1 MCDPKSHCKCI
12 NKCFGYEINWIRS
25 YLPNS
30 GIRAP
35 PAITPGCISVL
46 AFCLP
51 DIRSAKYVS
60 GCLLRQS
67 ASRMHCMR
75 YSLGDLPNPNL
86 LYTTAYCS
94 VFHSPGESVSSI
106 LILAIL
112 PACILQTILR
122 SEYLRSLCHFN
133 LVITLLSRISVWFC
147 HKCKP

>member
-1 MCDPKSHCKCI
+1 MHRKVKRLVLNHHIKCI
-12 NKCFGYEINWIRS
+12 NVCISNGIDMNRELLS
-25 YLPNS
+25 NS

-35 PAITPGCISVL
+35 PAITPAYVSIL

-51 DIRSAKYVS
+51 DLCSAKFVS

-106 LILAIL
+106 FIPAIL

-122 SEYLRSLCHFN
+122 SAYLRSGD
-133 LVITLLSRISVWFC
+133 TSPPSY
-147 HKCKP
+147 

>member
-12 NKCFGYEINWIRS
+12 NKCCGYEINESGVI
-25 YLPNS
+25 LPNS

-35 PAITPGCISVL
+35 PAITHGCISVL

-60 GCLLRQS
+60 GCLLQQS
-67 ASRMHCMR
+67 ASRMHCMH
-75 YSLGDLPNPNL
+75 YSLGGLPNPNL

-94 VFHSPGESVSSI
+94 VFHSPGEYVSSI
-106 LILAIL
+106 LIPAIL

-122 SEYLRSLCHFN
+122 SAYLRSGD
-133 LVITLLSRISVWFC
+133 TSPPSY
-147 HKCKP
+147 